1 MAASRPLTR
10 EERSQCRVMASA
22 TRAGP
27 QKDQLPEMAATWDR
41 LSRARRCTAAANRGR
56 RGPLSEP
63 AARLTAPRR
72 QDAELRASG
81 AECVEPRKPAH
92 SCRVEKVGSQFLSLR
107 QLWPPKHSPLP
118 CSSAKIARFHRLLRL
133 KLWTASSVPNCFC
146 APFGLSCSKP
156 LDCADSVRNCKCVTL
171 QELRPRVSLSEL

>member
-107 QLWPPKHSPLP
+107 HSEGVTSRAITAFSKLLRRVPTSLP
-118 CSSAKIARFHRLLRL
+118 TLCCLRTVSPTDPRPNRCSSATTRTGARLGAAADRL
-133 KLWTASSVPNCFC
+133 T
-146 APFGLSCSKP
+146 
-156 LDCADSVRNCKCVTL
+156 
-171 QELRPRVSLSEL
+171 